1 MFNGKIIRFLR
12 EEKGLTQEEL
22 ARMAGVERDQLSR
35 YETGRRKPSVERAI
49 RLAKALQVSVEIFFG
64 NDVSIVTRA
73 SDPNPAA

>member
-49 RLAKALQVSVEIFFG
+49 RLAQALQVNVEIFFG
-64 NDVSIVTRA
+64 NDVSIVTQ
-73 SDPNPAA
+73 SNPNPAA